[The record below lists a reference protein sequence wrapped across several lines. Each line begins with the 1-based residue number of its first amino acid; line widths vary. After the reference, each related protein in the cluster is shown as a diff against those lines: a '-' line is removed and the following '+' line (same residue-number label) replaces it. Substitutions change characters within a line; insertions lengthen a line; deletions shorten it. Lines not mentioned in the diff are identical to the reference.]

1 MKYIS
6 IIIPTYN
13 DERIIK
19 NKIIRLIKRLKKIKI
34 QYEIIIINDGSND
47 STKEKIQSIQ
57 KKLNCI
63 SLVNNTSNQ
72 GKSFAIQKGIKKSKY
87 NHVILIDSD
96 LPYFS
101 RFITVINLLKKKY
114 DFVYINRRHH
124 KSKIINKNFSLYK
137 IFRFFIGYLISLLLK
152 IFISLDTKSIDTQ
165 AGLKGFKK
173 IKKIKSYRFISKK
186 FFLDIELIYL
196 YSKLKKKII
205 SVPVSYMISKNSTI
219 NIFSFK
225 KNFLILCELLK
236 VITSIILEK
245 KLS

>member
-101 RFITVINLLKKKY
+101 RFITVINLLKKK
-114 DFVYINRRHH
+114 I
-124 KSKIINKNFSLYK
+124 
-137 IFRFFIGYLISLLLK
+137 
-152 IFISLDTKSIDTQ
+152 
-165 AGLKGFKK
+165 
-173 IKKIKSYRFISKK
+173 
-186 FFLDIELIYL
+186 
-196 YSKLKKKII
+196 
-205 SVPVSYMISKNSTI
+205 
-219 NIFSFK
+219 
-225 KNFLILCELLK
+225 
-236 VITSIILEK
+236 
-245 KLS
+245 